1 MTTSSLPT
9 PRPLK
14 VVPVTKTKARQFV
27 QEHHRHNEA
36 PTEMQVSFAV
46 GLEEAGELVA
56 VATAGQPVARGLC
69 DGVTLEVNRA
79 CVDGYH
85 QNANSML
92 YGAIG
97 RAARALGYERLVTY
111 TLESESGA
119 SLRGAGFAPPIEI
132 GARSWGDENKASQGR
147 QRYDYT
153 LWGERRQSQ
162 NVTKLRWEK
171 RLVTHPVRAEAAS
184 SDAPDVQ
191 SGEGGPQPTLPLH
204 SQEAA

>member
-1 MTTSSLPT
+1 M
-9 PRPLK
+9 K
-14 VVPVTKTKARQFV
+14 IVPVTKTKARQFV

-79 CVDGYH
+79 CVLGDH
-85 QNANSML
+85 RNANSML

-119 SLRGAGFAPPIEI
+119 SLRGAGFAPTVEI
-132 GARSWGDENKASQGR
+132 GARSWQDDTKQR
-147 QRYDYT
+147 VRYDYT
-153 LWGERRQSQ
+153 IWGERRQAQ
-162 NVTKLRWEK
+162 NVNKYRWEK

-184 SDAPDVQ
+184 SDAPDIQ
-191 SGEGGPQPTLPLH
+191 SGEGGSQPTLPLH
-204 SQEAA
+204 TSEEAA